1 MGKKVNITDIAREMG
16 VTPSTV
22 SRALSGSPRVKE
34 STRLAVE
41 QKARELGYERNIM
54 ASNLRKGVTK
64 AVGVIVPR
72 INRQF
77 FSNII
82 SSAESVLREAGYTV
96 IVCQSLEELA
106 FEMNALKTLSENRV
120 SGIFTSHSIES
131 LDGSHIM
138 DLVGEGIKLV
148 QYDRVFSELPGI
160 KIVNNNEKGGY
171 EATMCLIRNGYKR
184 IGVITG
190 HLTTSIFKERY
201 AGYRRALMESGM
213 ALDEDIVFDQAL
225 LRDNGYVKGKE
236 ALAKGCDAVYCTG
249 DYTSLGVM
257 HAVLEAGL
265 RIPEDFGIV
274 GTANEDF
281 TALTTPDISTLEQ
294 NPKLIG
300 RKAAEAFLSSDE
312 DDEYTVVVP
321 MELIE
326 RTSSDRNKN

>member
-41 QKARELGYERNIM
+41 QKARELGYERNVM

-64 AVGVIVPR
+64 VVGVIVPR

-82 SSAESVLREAGYTV
+82 SSAESVLRESGYTV
-96 IVCQSLEELA
+96 IVCQSLEVLSN
-106 FEMNALKTLSENRV
+106 EMNALKTLSENRV
-120 SGIFTSHSIES
+120 SGIFISHSIES
-131 LDGSHIM
+131 LNGNHIM

-148 QYDRVFSELPGI
+148 QYDRVFHDLPGI
-160 KIVNNNEKGGY
+160 KIVNDNEKGGY
-171 EATMCLIRNGYKR
+171 EATMCLIRAGYKR
-184 IGVITG
+184 IGVVSG
-190 HLTTSIFKERY
+190 HLSAGIFKERY
-201 AGYRRALMESGM
+201 AGYRRALIESGIEPDDS
-213 ALDEDIVFDQAL
+213 LVFEKAL
-225 LRDNGYVKGKE
+225 LRDNGYERGKE
-236 ALAKGCDAVYCTG
+236 AIAKGCDAVYCTG

-257 HAVLEAGL
+257 HAALEAGL
-265 RIPEDFGIV
+265 RIPEDFGLV

-326 RTSSDRNKN
+326 RISSDRNKK